1 MPIGAG
7 QSRLERGPF
16 AMIVIVEKPP
26 MPSNNKAVIVTG
38 AASGIGLAMTLG
50 LLTAGHDV
58 TAVDR
63 NGAALAALD
72 KQAAGLKGNLQT
84 VTADLAQADSFA
96 HVTGAALIKYGRID
110 ALVNNAG
117 IGQASIRDDR
127 RPIRFWET
135 TAEQWGRFIAVN
147 AAAPINMA
155 RAVLPHMLAAK
166 RGQIISV
173 TTSLGTMVREG
184 YLLYGSSKAAAESAM
199 AVLAADLA
207 GTGVTSN
214 VLVPGGVTDTALVG
228 AAPNRDKMLKPAI
241 MNPPLLWLLSDE
253 AQAVNGKRFIAADWD
268 LALPAAKAAEK
279 AGAPIAWLSIAR
291 MPIEPK

>member
-1 MPIGAG
+1 MA
-7 QSRLERGPF
+7 QD
-16 AMIVIVEKPP
+16 
-26 MPSNNKAVIVTG
+26 KAVIVTG
-38 AASGIGLAMTLG
+38 AASGIGLAMTMG
-50 LLTAGHDV
+50 LIAAGHDV

-63 NGAALAALD
+63 NGAALAELR
-72 KQAAGLKGNLQT
+72 KQATGHKGSVAT
-84 VTADLAQADSFA
+84 VTADLAHPDSIA
-96 HVTGAALIKYGRID
+96 LATGAALIAYGRID

-117 IGQASIRDDR
+117 IGQASVLNGER

-135 TAEQWGRFIAVN
+135 TPEQWGRFIAVN

-166 RGQIISV
+166 RGQIITV

-207 GTGVTSN
+207 GSGVTCN
-214 VLVPGGVTDTALVG
+214 VLVPGGVTDTPLVG
-228 AAPNRDKMLKPAI
+228 EMPNREKMLRPAI
-241 MNPPLLWLLSDE
+241 MVPPLLWLLSDE
-253 AQAVNGKRFIAADWD
+253 ARAVNGKRFIAADWE
-268 LALPAAKAAEK
+268 LGLPPARAAEK

-291 MPIEPK
+291 MPIEPS